1 MLFQKKKHETVD
13 EFGARVRAGV
23 LPNPAPAASED
34 NAQCMGGGVMPTHKA
49 TRRAGERETLELLR
63 DLIGSANSL
72 PHLKEAIE
80 QRLAE
85 SEQE

>member
-13 EFGARVRAGV
+13 EAR
-23 LPNPAPAASED
+23 PAVQEAEE
-34 NAQCMGGGVMPTHKA
+34 QKA
-49 TRRAGERETLELLR
+49 PVEPPKSLETRRARERETLELLR